1 MSKPEKLFIVV
12 DPTDSRHVALER
24 ALMTAK
30 LRAVAPVFKV
40 FVAVDGEAVD
50 TRAINSHLYRDQTWF
65 GEEIK
70 APIEQAGIDYTI
82 QISWSQEWQQSILA
96 SSKHFSA
103 DRIYLPVHERSE
115 KFRFTFSES
124 KWDLLKTAHC
134 PVVLVQPEAPEE
146 RKVVLA
152 AVNFQ
157 ARKNEQQDLNKSILR
172 WGQEV
177 SEMYDAEFHV
187 VNAYMDSMHYPDR
200 GQLAKQTDLPA
211 ERIHVESGYTDEAV
225 SAVAKRLG
233 ADLVVMGTLGQN
245 GLIRSRR
252 GNTAE
257 RVIAALGQD
266 VMVVNH

>member
-30 LRAVAPVFKV
+30 LRSVAPIFKI
-40 FVAVDGEAVD
+40 FVAVDGDAVD
-50 TRAINSHLYRDQTWF
+50 MRAANTHLYRDQTWF
-65 GEEIK
+65 VDEIK
-70 APIEQAGIDYTI
+70 SSVEAAGIEYVI
-82 QISWSQEWQQSILA
+82 EISWSHEWQQSILA
-96 SSKHFSA
+96 SSKHFGA
-103 DRIYLPVHERSE
+103 DRIYLPVHERSD

-134 PVVLVQPEAPEE
+134 PVVLVQPAATEA

-157 ARKNEQQDLNKSILR
+157 TQKEEQQALNKSILK

-177 SEMYDAEFHV
+177 ADMYSAEFHV
-187 VNAYMDSMHYPDR
+187 ANAYMDSMHYPDR
-200 GQLAKQTDLPA
+200 GQLANQTGLPA
-211 ERIHVESGYTDEAV
+211 DKIHVEAGYTDEAV
-225 SAVAKRLG
+225 SSVAKRLN

-245 GLIRSRR
+245 GLIKSRR

-257 RVIAALGQD
+257 RVIAALEQD